1 MGRKRSPALWL
12 LAVVATSALAAGYEV
27 YKYLT
32 KEEDGTGRLLLKNYT
47 NKSIALTLLHLVL
60 SSELPLNDI
69 LLKSDNVTF
78 ILPPH
83 LSLDD
88 LVCNINNQDSNCQL
102 PQTLIKNYKLLK
114 CSNIQGFFHI
124 IRNLRPDMLLV
135 CADDLGIDH
144 ELPKDLTRFVKDIV
158 TLDQNKDEVS
168 NILTKVF
175 LR

>member
-1 MGRKRSPALWL
+1 MGRKKSPALWL
-12 LAVVATSALAAGYEV
+12 LAVVATSVVAAGYEF

-32 KEEDGTGRLLLKNYT
+32 KEEDAAGKLALRNYT

-60 SSELPLNDI
+60 SSELPLDDI

-88 LVCNINNQDSNCQL
+88 LVGNITDRDGSCHL

-114 CSNIQGFFHI
+114 CSNIQGYFHI
-124 IRNLRPDMLLV
+124 IRNLRPDILLV
-135 CADDLGIDH
+135 CADDLGIGQ
-144 ELPKDLTRFVKDIV
+144 EMPKDLTRFVKDIV

-168 NILTKVF
+168 SILTKVF